1 MTFSFGGVSLFC
13 LKRMST
19 SEGSPGHKALLQCTS
34 ELTSLLKHNL
44 SVCPGKLL
52 EKGLISEAVHD
63 WVLTAQGVSN
73 QGKAARLVSCLTD
86 RVKGST
92 QQFHDFIQ
100 VLKETDPFSGDIVD
114 KLTSL
119 HGMSTSSFSPL

>member
-1 MTFSFGGVSLFC
+1 
-13 LKRMST
+13 MS
-19 SEGSPGHKALLQCTS
+19 EESPGHKALLQCTS

-44 SVCPGKLL
+44 SACSGKLL
-52 EKGLISEAVHD
+52 EKGLITEAVHD

-73 QGKAARLVSCLTD
+73 QDKAARLVFCLTD

-100 VLKETDPFSGDIVD
+100 VLKETDPFCGDIVD

-119 HGMSTSSFSPL
+119 HGMSQIFFFYRSLNFTIKIYHN